1 MRYTLKKDN
10 LEITADTYGGELV
23 SVTLNGVERLRRTQ
37 TGDWD
42 RHAPPLFPVCGHCE
56 MLVEG
61 KDYSIPAHGFAS
73 KKEFV
78 LKEKGEDFLAFL
90 LESDEE
96 TRKVY
101 PFDFSFETK
110 YEIQGNQLTISQTVK
125 NVGEKPLYFSLGGHE
140 SFALD
145 KPLDQYELAFEKE
158 EELIHHYHSGN
169 TGCLTGKTEDFG
181 KRDRLILPVDFL
193 VDSLTIIFPCLKSRK
208 VSLKEVGEQG
218 KTLANITFDGFENLL
233 LWRDIDGEFI
243 CIEPWLNL
251 PDTVGETKE
260 FSEKKGVVKL
270 GKNKTK
276 TFIRTI
282 EYL

>member
-37 TGDWD
+37 TGEWD

-73 KKEFV
+73 KKEFA
-78 LKEKGEDFLAFL
+78 LKEKGENYLVFL

-145 KPLDQYELAFEKE
+145 KPLSSYALIFEKE
-158 EELIHHYHSGN
+158 ENFVHLFHNPKGY
-169 TGCLTGKTEDFG
+169 LTGEKKSYG
-181 KRDRLILPVDFL
+181 KGRKLVLPVSFL
-193 VDSLTIIFPCLKSRK
+193 QNSKTLIFSGLKSRRVTLQERGGARKK
-208 VSLKEVGEQG
+208 V
-218 KTLANITFDGFENLL
+218 ANITFDGFENLL
-233 LWRDIDGEFI
+233 LWRDKGGEFI

-270 GKNKTK
+270 GKNKKK

>member
-1 MRYTLKKDN
+1 MQYTLKKDN

-37 TGDWD
+37 TGEWN
-42 RHAPPLFPVCGHCE
+42 RYAPPLFPVCGHCE

-61 KDYSIPAHGFAS
+61 KDYSIPTHGFAS
-73 KKEFV
+73 KKEFA
-78 LKEKGEDFLAFL
+78 LKEKGENYLVFL

-140 SFALD
+140 SYALD
-145 KPLDQYELAFEKE
+145 KPLSSYALIFEKE
-158 EELIHHYHSGN
+158 ENFIHLFHNPKGY
-169 TGCLTGKTEDFG
+169 LTGEKKDYG
-181 KRDRLILPVDFL
+181 KGRKLVLPVSFL
-193 VDSLTIIFPCLKSRK
+193 RNSKTLIFSGLKSKSVR
-208 VSLKEVGEQG
+208 LQERRGEK
-218 KTLANITFDGFENLL
+218 KTIANITFEGFDTLL
-233 LWRDIDGEFI
+233 LWQDKGGEFI

-270 GKNKTK
+270 GKNKKK